1 VASSIYRLF
10 ECLAVDRGEHE
21 TEARWLAHVLGQL
34 VELASAERAFL
45 LAPGPHGGWE
55 EIGLS
60 AGDETLAR
68 VRRDPPASWPGHGP
82 GEPLRFEHRLLALGE
97 PRAMLLAPLEMPAG
111 QGALGLE
118 RPAAAEA
125 PVLLAAAAGV
135 LAGAAANRQRMAQLE
150 ADVITDELTQVYNY
164 RFLRQTLE
172 LEVQR
177 AARYRHWLSILMI
190 DVDHLKAY
198 NDRFGH
204 LAGSQLLKSLAR
216 VLRTATRDIDL
227 IAKYGGDEFL
237 IILPHTG
244 LAGARSAAE
253 RLRAAV
259 ESTPFAPLAKGEMTC
274 SIGIA
279 AFPGDGRTPEALLG
293 AADEA
298 LFGAKRSGR
307 NRVVQASDR
316 PAGATPES

>member
-10 ECLAVDRGEHE
+10 ECLALDRGEHE
-21 TEARWLAHVLGQL
+21 TEARWLTHVLSQL
-34 VELASAERAFL
+34 VELTAAERAFL
-45 LAPGPHGGWE
+45 LCPGLHGGWE
-55 EIGLS
+55 EVALR
-60 AGDETLAR
+60 AGDESLAR
-68 VRRDPPASWPGHGP
+68 IRRDPPSPWPGFAP
-82 GEPLRFEHRLLALGE
+82 GEPPADHRLLALGE
-97 PRAMLLAPLEMPAG
+97 PRAMLIAPLELPAG
-111 QGALGLE
+111 PGALGLE
-118 RPAAAEA
+118 RPAGADA
-125 PVLLAAAAGV
+125 PILLAAAAGV
-135 LAGAAANRQRMAQLE
+135 LAAAATNRQRIAQLA
-150 ADVITDELTQVYNY
+150 ADAITDELTQVYNY

-204 LAGSQLLKSLAR
+204 LAGSQVLKSLAR

-244 LAGARSAAE
+244 LPGAQSAAE

-259 ESTPFAPLAKGEMTC
+259 AATPFSPLTAGEMTC

-279 AFPGDGRTPEALLG
+279 AFPGDGRTPEVLLG

-298 LFGAKRSGR
+298 LFAAKRAGR
-307 NRVVQASDR
+307 NRVVQASD
-316 PAGATPES
+316 PAPRLDT